1 MIKISVKLSNMFK
14 RFIGLNIKYSKL
26 LAKKYPIF
34 FCGKKIAKHDLIY
47 LVKNHIAEKK
57 FFTYEY

>member
-1 MIKISVKLSNMFK
+1 MFK

-47 LVKNHIAEKK
+47 LFKNHIAEKK
-57 FFTYEY
+57 FFKYS